1 MCFLHVHMPSLTLCV
16 VNNFQSITSELV
28 RRQETQQQ
36 SEELARMKKELHL
49 ELTRHD
55 AKMRK
60 AR

>member
-1 MCFLHVHMPSLTLCV
+1 MLLHVHISSLALCV

-49 ELTRHD
+49 ELTGHD